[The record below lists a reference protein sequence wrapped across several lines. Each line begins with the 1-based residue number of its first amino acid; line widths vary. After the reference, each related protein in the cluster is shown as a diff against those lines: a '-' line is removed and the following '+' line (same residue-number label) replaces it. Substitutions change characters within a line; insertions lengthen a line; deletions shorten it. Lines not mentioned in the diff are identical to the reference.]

1 MSETAILSDNA
12 SLSDAGSL
20 SKRYAAL
27 LAERA
32 RTWPA
37 EQLAANARQRRLLV
51 ERQDPAAHPA
61 AGTRL
66 APFTLLDAEGQP
78 RRSEDLL
85 RDGPIV
91 LVFFRFGGCPAC
103 NLALPYY
110 DATLWPALQ
119 DAGIALHA
127 VSAQNP
133 VDPGPRQ
140 RHGLRYATLADP
152 DYALARQLGITFFPE
167 DQPEVAPGAPWI
179 GAKLGTQSY
188 EMTKPAVVVID
199 PDHTLRHLA
208 VSPDW
213 LDRPEAEAILAH
225 IPEARGV
232 RDFAEPVIDRAV
244 PAR

>member
-1 MSETAILSDNA
+1 MPETV
-12 SLSDAGSL
+12 SLSE
-20 SKRYAAL
+20 RYAAL

-37 EQLAANARQRRLLV
+37 EQLAANARQRRVLV
-51 ERQDPAAHPA
+51 ERHDPAAHPA
-61 AGTRL
+61 PGTRL
-66 APFTLLDAEGQP
+66 APFTLLDGQGQP

-119 DAGIALHA
+119 AAGITLYA

-133 VDPGPRQ
+133 VDPGPTE

-167 DQPEVAPGAPWI
+167 DQPPVVPGAPWI
-179 GAKLGTQSY
+179 GTTLGTQSY
-188 EMTKPAVVVID
+188 EMTQPAIVIID

-213 LDRPEAEAILAH
+213 LDRPEADAILAH
-225 IPEARGV
+225 LPEVNGASALV
-232 RDFAEPVIDRAV
+232 KTPIDRAL
-244 PAR
+244 A

>member
-1 MSETAILSDNA
+1 M
-12 SLSDAGSL
+12 
-20 SKRYAAL
+20 
-27 LAERA
+27 
-32 RTWPA
+32 
-37 EQLAANARQRRLLV
+37 
-51 ERQDPAAHPA
+51 
-61 AGTRL
+61 
-66 APFTLLDAEGQP
+66 QP
-78 RRSEDLL
+78 RRSEYLL

-119 DAGIALHA
+119 AAGIALYA

-140 RHGLRYATLADP
+140 RHGLRHATLADP
-152 DYALARQLGITFFPE
+152 DYALSRQLGITFFPE

-179 GAKLGTQSY
+179 GATLGTQSY
-188 EMTKPAVVVID
+188 EMTQPAVVVINH
-199 PDHTLRHLA
+199 DHTLRHLA

-213 LDRPEAEAILAH
+213 LDRPEADAILAH
-225 IPEARGV
+225 IPEARGAGA
-232 RDFAEPVIDRAV
+232 RAEAVISEAD